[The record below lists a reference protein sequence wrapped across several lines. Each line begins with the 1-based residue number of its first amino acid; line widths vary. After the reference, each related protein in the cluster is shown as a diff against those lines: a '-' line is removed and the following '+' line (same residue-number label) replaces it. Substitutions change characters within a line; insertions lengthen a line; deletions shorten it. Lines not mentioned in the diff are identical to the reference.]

1 MSTALAA
8 FTLFHVVISLVA
20 IAAGF
25 VVAYGFLTS
34 QRHDRWHTLF
44 LIMTIATSVTG
55 FLFPFHRFSPAIG
68 VGILSL
74 MILAVAVFARYA
86 KKMAGPWRWIYVV
99 TAMIAFYF
107 NFFVLIVQ
115 SFQKIPALHDL
126 APTQTEPPFKIAQ
139 AAALIVFAAVTITA
153 AIKFRVEP
161 QLPTAEALPT

>member
-1 MSTALAA
+1 MILDAL
-8 FTLFHVVISLVA
+8 TLFHVVLSLVG
-20 IAAGF
+20 IASGF
-25 VVAYGFLTS
+25 VVVYGLIGSRRLDGWTA
-34 QRHDRWHTLF
+34 LF
-44 LIMTIATSVTG
+44 LWTTVATSVTG